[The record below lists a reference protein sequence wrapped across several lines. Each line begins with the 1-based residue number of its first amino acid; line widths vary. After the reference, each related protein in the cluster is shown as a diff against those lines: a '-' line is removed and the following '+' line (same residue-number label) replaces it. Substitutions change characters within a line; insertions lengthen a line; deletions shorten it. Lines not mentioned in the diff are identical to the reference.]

1 VSQNSPGDDQDG
13 CCFSVQR
20 RPDGLSILSAR
31 GPVDDAESSVFVG
44 IVADEV
50 AREPTQLVLELAHA
64 ESVGTAFID
73 ALVDASVLAGETDTS
88 FCLVL
93 PPTAPVAKALAA
105 ADLIERFE
113 IFTTVGQAWLRR

>member
-1 VSQNSPGDDQDG
+1 MTVSQNNPGNAQDG

-20 RPDGLSILSAR
+20 RPDGLSILFVR
-31 GPVDDAESSVFVG
+31 GPVDAAEPSVLVR

-50 AREPTQLVLELAHA
+50 AREPAQLVLELSHA
-64 ESVGTAFID
+64 ESAGTAFIE

-93 PPTAPVAKALAA
+93 PPAAPVAKAPAA

-113 IFTTVGQAWLRR
+113 IFTTVGQAW